1 MRPCPV
7 CEAPVTGWQCEV
19 CGKQVGTSPAAA
31 NLSYPLEGLEPTLLP
46 TEVLGLPLELPPG
59 LEPTSTDPVPE
70 VPGEPL
76 LGWEVTHLAA
86 GPDIGAGGL
95 PDLDTGRAA
104 PEGPAAVAPSIVTCR
119 YCRNVQS
126 SGLFCDRCGM
136 RLPWAP
142 RAAAAAPASGGAVN
156 PEERLVCKQCG
167 ERSPASM
174 ERCGACGALLHT
186 EP

>member
-1 MRPCPV
+1 M
-7 CEAPVTGWQCEV
+7 
-19 CGKQVGTSPAAA
+19 
-31 NLSYPLEGLEPTLLP
+31 
-46 TEVLGLPLELPPG
+46 
-59 LEPTSTDPVPE
+59 PE
-70 VPGEPL
+70 IPGEPL
-76 LGWEVTHLAA
+76 LGWEVTHLSAA
-86 GPDIGAGGL
+86 PDIGAGGL

-142 RAAAAAPASGGAVN
+142 RAAAAAPASGGAVD
-156 PEERLVCKQCG
+156 PEGRSVCKQCG

>member
-46 TEVLGLPLELPPG
+46 TEVLGLPIELPPG

-70 VPGEPL
+70 IPGEPL
-76 LGWEVTHLAA
+76 LGWEVTHLSAA
-86 GPDIGAGGL
+86 PDIGAGGL

-104 PEGPAAVAPSIVTCR
+104 PEGPPSVAPSVVTCR
-119 YCRNVQS
+119 YCRNVQT

-136 RLPWAP
+136 RLPWAVP
-142 RAAAAAPASGGAVN
+142 AAAAQASGAAAGA
-156 PEERLVCKQCG
+156 EERRTCKRCG

-174 ERCGACGALLHT
+174 ERCGACGALLPT
-186 EP
+186 ES

>member
-19 CGKQVGTSPAAA
+19 CGKQVGTSPAAM
-31 NLSYPLEGLEPTLLP
+31 NLSAPLEGLELTLLP
-46 TEVLGLPLELPPG
+46 TEVLGLPIEIPPG
-59 LEPTSTDPVPE
+59 LESTSTGPVPE
-70 VPGEPL
+70 IPGEPL
-76 LGWEVTHLAA
+76 LGWEVTHAAA

-104 PEGPAAVAPSIVTCR
+104 PEGPPAVAPSVVTCR
-119 YCRNVQS
+119 YCRNVQT
-126 SGLFCDRCGM
+126 SGVFCDRCGM
-136 RLPWAP
+136 RLPWAA
-142 RAAAAAPASGGAVN
+142 RAPSAAPASSKAVD

-167 ERSPASM
+167 ERSPVTM
-174 ERCGACGALLHT
+174 ERCGACGALLAT